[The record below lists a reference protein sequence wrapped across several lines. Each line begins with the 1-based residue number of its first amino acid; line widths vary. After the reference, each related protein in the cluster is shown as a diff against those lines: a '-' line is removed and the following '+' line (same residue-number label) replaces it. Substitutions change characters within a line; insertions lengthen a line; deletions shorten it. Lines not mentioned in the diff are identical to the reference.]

1 MRLFLAVELDE
12 AVRLAAGRVATQLS
26 RALGTHGRANVAW
39 VRPENLHLTILFLG
53 ETPEAA
59 VPPLR
64 QALEAPLASR
74 PFELRLGGLGAFP
87 PRGPARV
94 IWLGVVEG
102 HDRLAA
108 VHREVEDRLAAL
120 GVEREDR
127 PFRAHLTLGRVRG
140 QLGPRAGSVLSETA
154 AAGIP
159 ASVAREVTLFES
171 RLSPSGAIY
180 TALGRTSL
188 GGAADSTRPAGK
200 ER

>member
-12 AVRLAAGRVATQLS
+12 AVRRAAGRVAAELS
-26 RALGTHGRANVAW
+26 RALGADGRTNVAW
-39 VRPENLHLTILFLG
+39 VRPENMHLTIRFLG
-53 ETPEAA
+53 EMPAGA

-64 QALEAPLASR
+64 EALDVPLATR
-74 PFELRLGGLGAFP
+74 AFELRLAGLGAFP

-94 IWLGVVEG
+94 IWLGVLEG
-102 HDRLAA
+102 HDDLAA

-120 GVEREDR
+120 GLGRDDR
-127 PFRAHLTLGRVRG
+127 PFRAHLTLGRVRNR
-140 QLGPRAGSVLSETA
+140 LGPRAGSILSEAA

-180 TALGRTSL
+180 TALCRTSL
-188 GGAADSTRPAGK
+188 GGVGDGIRPAGE